1 MGFKISDMGHFQV
14 MIEVGVEVGS
24 CSLVSRGQ
32 DTLKLEVSQINY
44 SRSKYFPAP
53 PRCQTLF

>member
-24 CSLVSRGQ
+24 CSLVFQRTEGF
-32 DTLKLEVSQINY
+32 E
-44 SRSKYFPAP
+44 A
-53 PRCQTLF
+53 